1 MPASPVSQLIEKIR
15 KRRLNDG
22 GFPDNENGV
31 YRPDAT
37 AWAVL
42 ALKAAGVNP
51 EIIESAR
58 SRLLKSQ
65 LKDGRIPVS
74 SDHPETFWPTPLVIL
89 AWQEVEN
96 YRPAIQ
102 LSSRFLLDTTG
113 IHWKKK
119 PGDPSKH
126 DTALRGWPWIEKT
139 HSWIEPTCLTVIAL
153 EISGFKDHERV
164 REAVK
169 MILDRQLPK
178 GGWNYGNTLVF
189 DAELEPFPDTTG
201 LALSALAD
209 LVARPEIDRSLVYL
223 NNKVKNTKTPISL
236 GWSLLGLSAWMERPS
251 GFNTM
256 ILESMSMEKKFGTYS
271 TTAYSLLVLSLLAS
285 SGIKNLIRNAGK
297 LA

>member
-89 AWQEVEN
+89 AWQEVE
-96 YRPAIQ
+96 
-102 LSSRFLLDTTG
+102 L
-113 IHWKKK
+113 
-119 PGDPSKH
+119 
-126 DTALRGWPWIEKT
+126 
-139 HSWIEPTCLTVIAL
+139 
-153 EISGFKDHERV
+153 
-164 REAVK
+164 
-169 MILDRQLPK
+169 
-178 GGWNYGNTLVF
+178 
-189 DAELEPFPDTTG
+189 
-201 LALSALAD
+201 
-209 LVARPEIDRSLVYL
+209 
-223 NNKVKNTKTPISL
+223 
-236 GWSLLGLSAWMERPS
+236 
-251 GFNTM
+251 
-256 ILESMSMEKKFGTYS
+256 
-271 TTAYSLLVLSLLAS
+271 
-285 SGIKNLIRNAGK
+285 
-297 LA
+297 